1 MTIFAYHDQELFCE
15 QVALNQLVQEFGT
28 PLYVYS
34 SKALTDNYLHY
45 KNNFSSLNPMI
56 CYAVKA
62 NGNLSILKHF
72 ADLGAG
78 FDIVSGGELARVLAA
93 GGKAEQIIF
102 SGVGKTV
109 AEMEFALQNNIFCF
123 NVESVNELHR
133 LNTVAL
139 KMGKKAPISLRVNP
153 DVDAKTHPYIS
164 TGLKENKFGIPF
176 EDALST
182 YLQAQQL
189 PGLEIIGV
197 DCHVGSQLLDAAP
210 LIEACEK
217 LLNLVEQLQ
226 DKNIQLKHIDMGGGI
241 GIQYEQNDP
250 APSLSD
256 YAEALASKLENY
268 NLELILEPGRS
279 LVGNTGVLLT
289 NVEYIKKNQDKNF
302 IIVDAAMNDLARP
315 ALYDAFHEIIP
326 VKLDSSASSL
336 TADIVGPICESSDF
350 LGKNRTLTTT
360 EGEVLA
366 IKDTG
371 AYGTSMASN
380 YNARPRGAEVL
391 VDGKNYHLIRSRE
404 TLSQLIENEKCCL

>member
-1 MTIFAYHDQELFCE
+1 MTTFTYHDQELFCE
-15 QVALNQLVQEFGT
+15 QVGLNQLAHEFGT

-34 SKALTDNYLHY
+34 TKALTDNFQHY
-45 KNNFSSLNPMI
+45 QNTFSNLAPMI

-72 ADLGAG
+72 AELGAG

-93 GGKAEQIIF
+93 GGKAEKTIF
-102 SGVGKTV
+102 SGVGKTT
-109 AEMEFALQNNIFCF
+109 AEIEFALQNNIFCF
-123 NVESVNELHR
+123 NVESVNELQR
-133 LNTVAL
+133 LNTLAL

-164 TGLKENKFGIPF
+164 TGLKENKFGIAY
-176 EDALST
+176 EAALST

-197 DCHVGSQLLDAAP
+197 DCHVGSQLLDTAP

-226 DKNIQLKHIDMGGGI
+226 EKNIQLKHIDMGGGV
-241 GIQYEQNDP
+241 GIQYEPNDP
-250 APSLSD
+250 APNLSD
-256 YAEALASKLENY
+256 YAKALHNQLKNS

-289 NVEYIKKNQDKNF
+289 NVEYIKRNQDKNF

-326 VKLDSSASSL
+326 VSLSSISPIS
-336 TADIVGPICESSDF
+336 ADIVGPICESSDF
-350 LGKNRTLTTT
+350 LGKNRTLATA

-371 AYGTSMASN
+371 AYGASMASN
-380 YNARPRGAEVL
+380 YNARPRAAEVL
-391 VDGKNYHLIRSRE
+391 VDGRNYRLIRSRE
-404 TLSQLIENEKCCL
+404 TLSQLIENEKHHL